1 MRPFLGTTLAFAVC
15 VLSACMPA
23 GPKAL
28 LDGKESLDDGDPA
41 HAVKRLE
48 TAASLMPT
56 NGQVFNYLG
65 LAYHMAG
72 QVTNAQKAYHRAVQ
86 LNPDLSEAR
95 YNLGCLYLEVNRLDA
110 AKGEFTAYTL
120 RLPKAPRGWIKLGTA
135 QYRARDYANAE
146 RSFNEAL
153 RLSPGDA
160 EALNSLGLVRLQRGR
175 LAEARQSFE
184 TALQAD
190 PNYPAAM
197 LNLAVIH
204 QQNLKDTA
212 KALALYKRYSV
223 LKPSPPRANEVN
235 TIIQQLETAFAP
247 APPVSAIAA
256 APLPPVSNAPATVR
270 SNVTLPV
277 SSSPPVLAAQPPVQ
291 RPLTVQSAATNG
303 VRNLPLGTPVLR
315 TTTGTV
321 RIATSALPPPA
332 KSPAVPQPN
341 IPAETVVL
349 SDEPQ
354 VRSAFDPVT
363 AFPVRNT
370 GTAVTPAVTSLSP
383 ATSASR
389 NDSPQATAAQPDQ
402 RRGFLRKLNPLNL
415 LPDKKKDDAPVYPV
429 AVPKPHPQTQP
440 EPEREKERQK
450 IAAAPSVPS
459 FSRYPYRSP
468 GVLRAGDRPA
478 AERAFRAAS
487 AALKAQRPSEAAL
500 SLRSAAQ
507 LDPSY
512 FEAHYNL
519 GVVLT
524 QAGDAPGALAA
535 YENALEVRPRS
546 PDARYNF
553 ALLLK
558 QSGYALD
565 AANELENLLT
575 TDPNEARAH
584 LAAGNIYAEQL
595 RQPARART
603 HYQRFLELDP
613 RNSQAGTVRYWLT
626 TKPAGE

>member
-1 MRPFLGTTLAFAVC
+1 MRPFLGTTLVLVVC

-28 LDGKESLDDGDPA
+28 LDGKESLDDGDHA

-48 TAASLMPT
+48 TAASLMHT

-175 LAEARQSFE
+175 VAEARQSFE
-184 TALQAD
+184 AALQAD
-190 PNYPAAM
+190 PDYPAAL

-235 TIIQQLETAFAP
+235 TIIQQLETASAP
-247 APPVSAIAA
+247 AAPVPAVVA

-270 SNVTLPV
+270 TNVTLPV

-291 RPLTVQSAATNG
+291 RPLTVQPTATNG
-303 VRNLPLGTPVLR
+303 VRTLPLGTPVVR

-321 RIATSALPPPA
+321 RIASSALPPPA
-332 KSPAVPQPN
+332 KPSAVPQPN

-363 AFPVRNT
+363 ASPVRNT
-370 GTAVTPAVTSLSP
+370 GTAVTSSSP

-389 NDSPQATAAQPDQ
+389 NDPRQATAAQPDQ

-429 AVPKPHPQTQP
+429 AVPKPQPQTQP
-440 EPEREKERQK
+440 EPEREKEGQK
-450 IAAAPSVPS
+450 IAVAPSVPS
-459 FSRYPYRSP
+459 FSRYPYRSH

-478 AERAFRAAS
+478 AERAFSTAS
-487 AALKAQRPSEAAL
+487 AALKAQRPSEAVL

-535 YENALEVRPRS
+535 YENALAVRPRS

-584 LAAGNIYAEQL
+584 LAVGNIYAEQL
-595 RQPARART
+595 RQPARARP